1 MCVDE
6 RGAVQRLPLPK
17 CHKWHEKV
25 RCSAFR
31 TCQQR
36 SPRMRRWVSVP
47 CVCVYVY
54 VCVCVCAVCVCVCV
68 GFPTPDTVLQP
79 EDTQHT
85 HLAVPV
91 PSLHQEPPGPA
102 AFVCKMFWGLLLSW
116 VHLGPTSSA
125 ALRAAKPSCPLS
137 HPAIFTQE
145 LCYSAFWRVG
155 DHTL

>member
-6 RGAVQRLPLPK
+6 RGAVQKLPLPK
-17 CHKWHEKV
+17 CHKQHEKV
-25 RCSAFR
+25 RHSAFR
-31 TCQQR
+31 TSQQH
-36 SPRMRRWVSVP
+36 SPRVRRWVSVP
-47 CVCVYVY
+47 PALCVCK
-54 VCVCVCAVCVCVCV
+54 

-91 PSLHQEPPGPA
+91 SSLHQEPPRPA

-125 ALRAAKPSCPLS
+125 ALRAAKPSCPFS
-137 HPAIFTQE
+137 HPSNFTQE
-145 LCYSAFWRVG
+145 LCYSAFWRIG